1 MRLVKL
7 ELSDVL
13 REIEKALSDK
23 RFQEGLARGVRN
35 AEGRFLKIL
44 EAHPELRQL
53 AAFVEEGKK
62 QVLSNLDKY
71 IEMVMESIRRM
82 HGNAYLAETAE
93 EAREIVAKIVGS
105 GKLVIFSKSMVA
117 EEIGLRKAL
126 IEAGNEVW
134 ETDTGELLIQ
144 LSGGK
149 PMHTTAPAIH
159 LSRYDA
165 ARLLK
170 EKLGI
175 EVEGEPTPEKI
186 VAKIREFLRGK
197 LLKAD
202 VGVTGANAVAA
213 DTGTIVLVENEGNIR
228 LVSGVPPV
236 HIVVTGVD
244 KILPTLQHALAE
256 AIVQAAWAG
265 LYPPTYIN
273 VISGPSS
280 TSDIERV
287 RIFGAQGPRELHV
300 VFVDNGR
307 RKAARH
313 PILWEQLKCIR
324 CGRCQ
329 WECPV
334 WQQVAN
340 VWGGP
345 VYGGPMGVGWTA
357 ITVGL
362 KEAAPLSMLCLGC
375 GRCDEVCPVHVPLS
389 RIIRFLKTVYTGESA
404 GEASPAES

>member
-1 MRLVKL
+1 MRIARL
-7 ELSDVL
+7 ELAGVL
-13 REIEKALSDK
+13 REIQRTLSDK
-23 RFQEGLARGVRN
+23 GFQEGLSRGVRN

-44 EAHPELRQL
+44 KSHPELRQL
-53 AAFVEEGKK
+53 AEFVEEGKK
-62 QVLSNLDKY
+62 QVLGRLDEY
-71 IEMVMESIRRM
+71 IDKAMKAIRRM
-82 HGNAYLAETAE
+82 HGNAYLAENAE
-93 EAREIVAKIVGS
+93 EAREIVKRIVGK
-105 GKLVIFSKSMVA
+105 GKLVVFSKSMVA

-165 ARLLK
+165 AKLLRD
-170 EKLGI
+170 KLGI
-175 EVEGEPTPEKI
+175 EIEGEPTPEKI
-186 VAKIREFLRGK
+186 VSKIREFLKGK
-197 LLKAD
+197 ILKAD

-265 LYPPTYIN
+265 SYPPTYVN

-280 TSDIERV
+280 TSDIERI

-307 RKAARH
+307 RRAASH
-313 PILWEQLKCIR
+313 PILREQLKCIR

-357 ITVGL
+357 ITLGL
-362 KEAAPLSMLCLGC
+362 KEASSLSMLCLGC

-389 RIIRFLKTVYTGESA
+389 KIIRFLKTVYTGESVQDN
-404 GEASPAES
+404 P

>member
-1 MRLVKL
+1 MKMVRL
-7 ELSDVL
+7 EYTEVL
-13 REIEKALSDK
+13 KEIYKALRDAN
-23 RFQEGLARGVRN
+23 FQKGLSRGVSN

-44 EAHPELRQL
+44 EAHPELREL
-53 AAFVEEGKK
+53 AAFVEEGKRK
-62 QVLSNLDKY
+62 VIENMDYY
-71 IEMVMESIRRM
+71 IDMAVKAIERM
-82 HGNAYLAETAE
+82 HGRAYVASSAV
-93 EAREIVAKIVGS
+93 EAREIVLKIIGS
-105 GKLVIFSKSMVA
+105 GKLVVFSKSMVA
-117 EEIGLRKAL
+117 EEIRLRRAL
-126 IEAGNEVW
+126 QEAGNEVW

-144 LSGGK
+144 LSDGK

-165 ARLLK
+165 ARLLR
-170 EKLGI
+170 EKLGL

-186 VAKIREFLRGK
+186 VGKIREFLREK
-197 LLKAD
+197 ILKAD

-307 RKAARH
+307 RRAAEH
-313 PILWEQLKCIR
+313 PILREQLKCIR

-329 WECPV
+329 WECPL

-357 ITVGL
+357 ITIGL
-362 KEAAPLSMLCLGC
+362 KEAAALSMLCLGC

-389 RIIRFLKTVYTGESA
+389 RMIHWLKTVYTGE
-404 GEASPAES
+404 GASEESNAK

>member
-1 MRLVKL
+1 MKVARL
-7 ELSDVL
+7 ELSEVL
-13 REIEKALSDK
+13 KEIQRALSDK
-23 RFQEGLARGVRN
+23 NFQRGLSRGVKN

-44 EAHPELRQL
+44 DAHPELEQL
-53 AAFVEEGKK
+53 ARFVEEGKK
-62 QVLSNLDKY
+62 QVIANLDKFV
-71 IEMVMESIRRM
+71 EMAMESIRRM
-82 HGNAYLAETAE
+82 HGHAYLAETRE
-93 EAREIVAKIVGS
+93 EACEIVRKIVGS
-105 GKLVIFSKSMVA
+105 GKLVVFSKSMVA
-117 EEIGLRKAL
+117 EEIGLRNAL

-144 LSGGK
+144 LSSGK

-165 ARLLK
+165 AKLLR
-170 EKLGI
+170 EKLGVEI
-175 EVEGEPTPEKI
+175 EGEPTPEKI

-197 LLKAD
+197 ILKAD

-236 HIVVTGVD
+236 HIVVTGID

-256 AIVQAAWAG
+256 AVVQAAWAG
-265 LYPPTYIN
+265 LYPPTYID

-280 TSDIERV
+280 TSDIERIRV
-287 RIFGAQGPRELHV
+287 FGAQGPRELHV

-307 RKAARH
+307 RKAASH
-313 PILWEQLKCIR
+313 PILREQLKCIR

-340 VWGGP
+340 TWGGP

-357 ITVGL
+357 ITLGL
-362 KEAAPLSMLCLGC
+362 KEGAALSMLCLGC

-389 RIIRFLKTVYTGESA
+389 SIIRFLKTVYTGEA
-404 GEASPAES
+404 LRM